1 MELEMDLVRCLIAAG
16 LLVFS
21 GQSLAL
27 FMPDGFTVSTDST
40 VVSDEGCGAIV
51 TKSTKLEW

>member
-1 MELEMDLVRCLIAAG
+1 MNLVRCLIAAG

-21 GQSLAL
+21 SQSLAL

-40 VVSDEGCGAIV
+40 VVSDEGCGVIV
-51 TKSTKLEW
+51 TESTKLEW